1 MWEENRNIGWS
12 SSKTNSRG
20 TKQIAGT
27 LCWVLALPKKIL
39 MWAEFQK
46 RKGRARIRELES
58 EKERTTAREVKRSGE
73 KNV

>member
-1 MWEENRNIGWS
+1 
-12 SSKTNSRG
+12 
-20 TKQIAGT
+20 
-27 LCWVLALPKKIL
+27 
-39 MWAEFQK
+39 MWAVFQK